1 MYGWHFGEVSYDW
14 EMRIA
19 ESLIAE
25 LEREAKSTVRM
36 LERIPKDR
44 LEWQPHEKSMSIGQL
59 AWHVATLPRNGA
71 LGLKEKRREVG
82 QARPSPRT
90 GDDLV
95 GTFRASVAELKA
107 ALMETSD
114 ETLMKD
120 RFAFTKNGE
129 PVVSFPLIGLV
140 QTVVLNHSIHHR
152 GQLSVYLRLLNI
164 PVPAMYG
171 TSADESQFE

>member
-1 MYGWHFGEVSYDW
+1 
-14 EMRIA
+14 MRIA

-59 AWHVATLPRNGA
+59 AWHVATLPRMGV
-71 LGLKEKRREVG
+71 LGLKEKKRETG
-82 QARPSPRT
+82 QSRPAART

-95 GTFRASVAELKA
+95 GTFLTCVAELKA

-114 ETLMKD
+114 ETLLKE
-120 RFAFTKNGE
+120 RFLFQKNGE
-129 PVVSFPLIGLV
+129 TVISFPLIGLI
-140 QTVVLNHSIHHR
+140 QTVILNHSIHHR

-171 TSADESQFE
+171 TSADESMFDR